1 MTLQAS
7 GAISLSQINT
17 ELNVSAG
24 ATHSLNDADMRLLA
38 GVASGAISLSNF
50 YSKIYRVIISYNIT
64 SVTADVVM
72 RTYANTTG
80 WNQTTPCDF
89 TLTVSTYVYASSTGV
104 YAMLTGPTWPANSI
118 IKLVNNGWILGG
130 GGAGAVG
137 TTGVWL
143 SVAAGAAGAAGGPGF
158 GAQYNVSVTN
168 NSWIAA
174 GGGGGGGGGSSL
186 TVFSSSWWSPA
197 GGGGGGGRGGNL
209 AAGGAAANGV
219 YGPSYP
225 IAWSTSG
232 AGGAGALGAG
242 GAGGAGVNA
251 GYGIVSGGGGAGGDV
266 ATFKSE
272 ATIKNLVNP
281 VQFLAIDATKAYV
294 SDWIGNV
301 AIVDLVSNAISKTIP
316 AGTGPDAMLKSGSY
330 VYVANTGGFSV
341 DSTITVIDFATDK
354 VVKTIKVGDVPS
366 AVVADGNGRI
376 WVLCKG
382 KGYTGWPQAGDTPG
396 RLIRIDPNSLNVDF
410 TYKFASNDIHPEKL
424 VINKQK
430 SMVYFLYNY
439 GVYRFNITL
448 AGASPELIR
457 SRSFYSLDYEN
468 KTGYLYVSDPK
479 NYVGSGIVL
488 RLKAT
493 DGSVVDSIPAGIIPR
508 GFAFPE

>member
-72 RTYANTTG
+72 RTYANATG

-89 TLTVSTYVYASSTGV
+89 TLTVSNYVYASSTGV

-118 IKLVNNGWILGG
+118 IKLVNNYAILGG

-143 SVAAGAAGAAGGPGF
+143 SAAAGAAGAAGGPSF

-266 ATFKSE
+266 GGGGGAGVTGS
-272 ATIKNLVNP
+272 
-281 VQFLAIDATKAYV
+281 
-294 SDWIGNV
+294 GNWGGGAGGAGGASNN
-301 AIVDLVSNAISKTIP
+301 AIVNDYLISWPTGSRGTI
-316 AGTGPDAMLKSGSY
+316 
-330 VYVANTGGFSV
+330 
-341 DSTITVIDFATDK
+341 
-354 VVKTIKVGDVPS
+354 
-366 AVVADGNGRI
+366 
-376 WVLCKG
+376 
-382 KGYTGWPQAGDTPG
+382 
-396 RLIRIDPNSLNVDF
+396 
-410 TYKFASNDIHPEKL
+410 
-424 VINKQK
+424 
-430 SMVYFLYNY
+430 Y
-439 GVYRFNITL
+439 G
-448 AGASPELIR
+448 
-457 SRSFYSLDYEN
+457 
-468 KTGYLYVSDPK
+468 
-479 NYVGSGIVL
+479 GIV
-488 RLKAT
+488 
-493 DGSVVDSIPAGIIPR
+493 
-508 GFAFPE
+508 